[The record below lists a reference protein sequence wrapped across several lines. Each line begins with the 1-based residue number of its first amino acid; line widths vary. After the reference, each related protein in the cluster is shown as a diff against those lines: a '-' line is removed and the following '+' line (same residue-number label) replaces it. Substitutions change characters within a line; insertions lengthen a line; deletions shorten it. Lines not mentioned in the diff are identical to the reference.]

1 MAKSKK
7 AALRE
12 RYEKACN
19 GYLEEL
25 LRMWELDAHYGYWI
39 AEEVG
44 GVYDYGDGSID
55 INMAD
60 IIYCVDNDIDRE
72 EFDEWS
78 AYIVDAAEFGFT
90 TPNLKSWHKGCP
102 RTPQEVF
109 DKLRKAQREFYETVE
124 RFKN

>member
-1 MAKSKK
+1 M
-7 AALRE
+7 
-12 RYEKACN
+12 
-19 GYLEEL
+19 
-25 LRMWELDAHYGYWI
+25 
-39 AEEVG
+39 G

-60 IIYCVDNDIDRE
+60 IIYCVENDISRE

-78 AYIVDAAEFGFT
+78 AYIVEATEFGFT

-124 RFKN
+124 KFKG